1 MVSLKCPNTICV
13 GEEINLIGLTNLL
26 SCHRVGAESYISEVE
41 SSLHR
46 SRNVLFASA
55 RAELDSLVNEVIT
68 LVPWLL
74 SRPPPSSIL
83 PLFSFRFVFS
93 SSEFL
98 VAKLNQ
104 EREILKEK
112 RKRDWWR
119 RNKARVSPVYWQR
132 RSLTKPWR
140 ECILNPDESSVASS
154 TYALEPTLGTFKCF
168 KLKTDIKQTIFPA
181 LPTY

>member
-1 MVSLKCPNTICV
+1 MKSLAQDGQSKMPKYHLRR
-13 GEEINLIGLTNLL
+13 GEINLIGLSNFL

-46 SRNVLFASA
+46 SRNVLLASA

-98 VAKLNQ
+98 VASLIK
-104 EREILKEK
+104 KEK
-112 RKRDWWR
+112 
-119 RNKARVSPVYWQR
+119 S
-132 RSLTKPWR
+132 
-140 ECILNPDESSVASS
+140 
-154 TYALEPTLGTFKCF
+154 
-168 KLKTDIKQTIFPA
+168 
-181 LPTY
+181 